1 MTASRRRFLR
11 LVAAGSAAVVA
22 GPVAAAVKKAPR
34 AKRPVPAKP
43 AAAAAAPPTLAEEIR
58 KQKASLEQSLKA
70 LRDYPLPAG
79 GGEPGFT
86 FVPLK
91 ARRKERA
98 S

>member
-22 GPVAAAVKKAPR
+22 GPVAAAVRKAPR
-34 AKRPVPAKP
+34 ARKPAPAKP
-43 AAAAAAPPTLAEEIR
+43 AAAAPALAEELR
-58 KQKASLEQSLKA
+58 KQKAGLEQSLKA